1 MQPIHIKIFY
11 RRLESTV
18 DIRVS
23 IICTTAVLFKKEYFS
38 LIQEASV
45 KRTLEK
51 NEKKVETFPAEQKGY
66 LSIVFVFQ
74 LKIFFL

>member
-1 MQPIHIKIFY
+1 MQPIHIKIFF

-18 DIRVS
+18 DIRVF

-45 KRTLEK
+45 KRKERK
-51 NEKKVETFPAEQKGY
+51 ESRNFPG
-66 LSIVFVFQ
+66 
-74 LKIFFL
+74 